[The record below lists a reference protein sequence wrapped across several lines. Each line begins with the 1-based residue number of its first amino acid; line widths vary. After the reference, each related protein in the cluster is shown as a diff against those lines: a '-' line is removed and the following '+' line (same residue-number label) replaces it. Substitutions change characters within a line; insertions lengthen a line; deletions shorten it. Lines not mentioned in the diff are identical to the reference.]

1 MDCWLELAP
10 NFNFNFEEVHYMPGV
25 ILKMSETL
33 ESAIRR
39 YKRACEKSGI
49 FAEVRR
55 REYYEKPT
63 EARKRRFA
71 AAVKR
76 CRKRLMR
83 DNPCFMAKKT
93 KRKH

>member
-10 NFNFNFEEVHYMPGV
+10 ILTLIEEVHYMPGV
-25 ILKMSETL
+25 ILKTSETL

-55 REYYEKPT
+55 RECYEKPS
-63 EARKRRFA
+63 EVQKRERA
-71 AAVKR
+71 AAMKR
-76 CRKRLMR
+76 QRKRLMR
-83 DNPCFMAKKT
+83 DNPLFMDKKK

>member
-1 MDCWLELAP
+1 MVDCWLELFP
-10 NFNFNFEEVHYMPGV
+10 ILTLIEEVHYMPGV
-25 ILKMSETL
+25 ILKPGEAL

-39 YKRACEKSGI
+39 YKRTCEKSRI
-49 FAEVRR
+49 YAEVRR
-55 REYYEKPT
+55 REHYEKPT
-63 EARKRRFA
+63 ETRKRRFA

-83 DNPCFMAKKT
+83 DNPIFLAKK

>member
-10 NFNFNFEEVHYMPGV
+10 ILTLIEEEHYMPGV
-25 ILKMSETL
+25 ILKTSETL

-76 CRKRLMR
+76 CRKRLTR
-83 DNPCFMAKKT
+83 DNPCFMAKT

>member
-1 MDCWLELAP
+1 
-10 NFNFNFEEVHYMPGV
+10 MPGV
-25 ILKMSETL
+25 ILKTSEAL

-55 REYYEKPT
+55 RECYEKPT

-83 DNPCFMAKKT
+83 DNTVFMAKMR
-93 KRKH
+93 RKH

>member
-1 MDCWLELAP
+1 MDCWLELAAILTLI
-10 NFNFNFEEVHYMPGV
+10 EEMYYMPGV
-25 ILKMSETL
+25 ILKTSETL

-83 DNPCFMAKKT
+83 DNPCFIAKM

>member
-10 NFNFNFEEVHYMPGV
+10 ILTLIEEVDYMPGV
-25 ILKMSETL
+25 ILKTSETL

-83 DNPCFMAKKT
+83 DNPCFIAKT

>member
-1 MDCWLELAP
+1 
-10 NFNFNFEEVHYMPGV
+10 MPGV
-25 ILKMSETL
+25 ILKPSETL

-39 YKRACEKSGI
+39 YKRICEKSRI

-76 CRKRLMR
+76 TRKRLMR
-83 DNPCFMAKKT
+83 DNPTFSAKT
-93 KRKH
+93 RRKH

>member
-1 MDCWLELAP
+1 
-10 NFNFNFEEVHYMPGV
+10 MPGV
-25 ILKMSETL
+25 ILKTSETL

-55 REYYEKPT
+55 RECYEKPT
-63 EARKRRFA
+63 EARKRRLA

-76 CRKRLMR
+76 SSKRLMR
-83 DNPCFMAKKT
+83 DNPAFMAKM

>member
-1 MDCWLELAP
+1 
-10 NFNFNFEEVHYMPGV
+10 MPGV
-25 ILKMSETL
+25 ILKPSETL

-39 YKRACEKSGI
+39 YKRVCEKSRI

-76 CRKRLMR
+76 ARKRLMR
-83 DNPCFMAKKT
+83 DNPTFSAKT
-93 KRKH
+93 RRKH

>member
-10 NFNFNFEEVHYMPGV
+10 ILTLIEEVHYMPGV
-25 ILKMSETL
+25 ILKPGEAL

-39 YKRACEKSGI
+39 YKRTCEKSRI
-49 FAEVRR
+49 YAETRS
-55 REYYEKPT
+55 REYYEKPAA
-63 EARKRRFA
+63 ARKRLFA

-76 CRKRLMR
+76 CRKRLAR
-83 DNPCFMAKKT
+83 DNPNYCLVQK

>member
-1 MDCWLELAP
+1 
-10 NFNFNFEEVHYMPGV
+10 MPGV
-25 ILKMSETL
+25 ILKTSETL

-39 YKRACEKSGI
+39 YKRTYKKSGI

-55 REYYEKPT
+55 RECYEKPT

-83 DNPCFMAKKT
+83 DNPVFMAKM

>member
-1 MDCWLELAP
+1 
-10 NFNFNFEEVHYMPGV
+10 MPGV
-25 ILKMSETL
+25 TLKPGEAL
-33 ESAIRR
+33 EVAIRR
-39 YKRACEKSGI
+39 YKRTCEKSRI

-55 REYYEKPT
+55 REHYEKPT
-63 EARKRRFA
+63 ETRKRRFA

-83 DNPCFMAKKT
+83 DNPAFLTKK

>member
-1 MDCWLELAP
+1 
-10 NFNFNFEEVHYMPGV
+10 MPGV
-25 ILKMSETL
+25 ILKPGEAL
-33 ESAIRR
+33 DVAIRR
-39 YKRACEKSGI
+39 YRRLCEKSRI

-63 EARKRRFA
+63 ETRKRRFA

-83 DNPCFMAKKT
+83 DNPVFLAKK

>member
-1 MDCWLELAP
+1 
-10 NFNFNFEEVHYMPGV
+10 MPGV
-25 ILKMSETL
+25 ILKPGEAL

-39 YKRACEKSGI
+39 YKRTCEKSRI
-49 FAEVRR
+49 YAEVRR

-63 EARKRRFA
+63 EARKRCFA

-76 CRKRLMR
+76 SRKRLMR
-83 DNPCFMAKKT
+83 DNPVFLAKMKR

>member
-10 NFNFNFEEVHYMPGV
+10 ILTLIEEVYYMPGV
-25 ILKMSETL
+25 ILKTSETL

-83 DNPCFMAKKT
+83 DNPLFMDKKK